1 MIKLDSDICTNFEEA
16 LSREWLETNGIG
28 GFASSTVAGANSRR
42 YHALLTAATRPPLG
56 RVVMLSKFEE
66 TILIDGNSYELS
78 ANQYPDKVYPTGFK
92 YLKSFRLDPFPIW
105 TFEVAGVEIEK
116 KVFMVYGENTTV
128 CQWST
133 VGEFKGWLEIPN
145 VSAQPATKDRQILL
159 ELKPLLAFRDYHHLR
174 QNADDFNTDF
184 ETAEKIVSVNPNAE
198 FPALFFAHN
207 AGGVEKTSHWYRDFE
222 YAIEK
227 ERGFDFREN
236 LFQPFALKFDLSS
249 AAAAASVIVST
260 RIDEVYEVAQL
271 EARELARREDLIV
284 KADAKDDFR
293 AQLVLAADQ
302 FIVSRGAGKTVIAG
316 YPWFSDWGRDT
327 MIALTGLTIST
338 NRTEIAREI
347 LLEFSNHFS
356 MGMIPNRFPDAG
368 DKAEYNTVDA
378 TLWYFEAIRA
388 YVEKTGDYDFV
399 QINLYEKLAEVI
411 VWHLRGTRYNIHVDT
426 DGLLYAGEEGT
437 QLTWMDAKI
446 GDWVVTPRIGKPVEI
461 QALWYNALKIMAD
474 FARKF
479 GDEQDRQRYDAM
491 AETARQSF
499 NAVFW
504 NEAEDC
510 LFDVVINGKRDG
522 SVRPNQ
528 IFAASLPYSMLSI
541 GHAQKVVE
549 KVEAELLTPVGLR
562 SLSPKDKSY
571 CPIYTGSPLERDS
584 AYHQGTFWGWLIGAF
599 VDAYRRVYSNGNQAE
614 KRVEEILS
622 GFKKHLTEA
631 GLGQISEIFDAD
643 APHAARGCMAQAW
656 SVAEVLRVQNS

>member
-1 MIKLDSDICTNFEEA
+1 MIKFDSDICTNFEEA

-28 GFASSTVAGANSRR
+28 GFASSTVSGANSRR
-42 YHALLTAATRPPLG
+42 YHALLTAATKPPLG

-66 TILIDGNSYELS
+66 TLTIDGNSYELS

-92 YLKSFRLDPFPIW
+92 YLKSFSLDPFPTWI
-105 TFEVAGVEIEK
+105 FEVAGIAIEK
-116 KVFMVYGENTTV
+116 KIFMVYGENTTV
-128 CQWST
+128 CQWSA
-133 VGEFKGWLEIPN
+133 VGEFKSWLEIPN
-145 VSAQPATKDRQILL
+145 VNEQPVTKDRQISL

-174 QNADDFNTDF
+174 QNTADFKTDF
-184 ETAEKIVSVNPNAE
+184 EIAERIVSVNPNAE

-207 AGGVEKTSHWYRDFE
+207 AVGVEKTSYWYRDFE

-227 ERGFDFREN
+227 ERGFDFRET
-236 LFQPFALKFDLSS
+236 LFQPFALKFDLSG
-249 AAAAASVIVST
+249 AAANVIVST

-271 EARELARREDLIV
+271 EAKELARREDLIV

-347 LLEFSNHFS
+347 LLEFANHFS

-368 DKAEYNTVDA
+368 DEAEYNTVDA

-399 QINLYEKLAEVI
+399 RENLYEKLAEVI

-426 DGLLYAGEEGT
+426 DGLLYAGEAGT

-446 GDWVVTPRIGKPVEI
+446 GDLVITPRIGKPVEI

-479 GDEQDRQRYDAM
+479 GDEQDRGRYEAM

-541 GHAQKVVE
+541 GQAQKVVE

-562 SLSPKDKSY
+562 SLSPRDKNY
-571 CPIYTGSPLERDS
+571 CPIYIGSPLERDS
-584 AYHQGTFWGWLIGAF
+584 AYHQGTVWGWLIGAF
-599 VDAYRRVYSNGNQAE
+599 VDAYRRVYSNGNQVE

-622 GFKKHLTEA
+622 GFKNHLSEA

-643 APHAARGCMAQAW
+643 APHAPRGCMAQAW
-656 SVAEVLRVQNS
+656 SVAEVLRVINS